1 MFTEAEIHLENQWDT
16 ELAAG
21 FFYINH

>member
-1 MFTEAEIHLENQWDT
+1 MFTEDEIHLENQWDT
-16 ELAAG
+16 ELATG